1 MANQQLIRG
10 ARMAANKFTDVGD
23 VVGEAVMRGER
34 AILRRR
40 AVENRRQELQ
50 AQAIAQLPMLDESQ
64 VPEQM
69 REYAV
74 TEAMNI
80 RNEAIAAI
88 QDKNITPVERQ
99 LAISKAMGKVNKIAT
114 QAGDFKQWIANLAEM
129 SQDDLSKLNSP
140 ELMSK
145 VDDIYKGNYTVQDG
159 QFIFNDGEVKDF
171 GTLVNTR
178 PISRRSDSY
187 LQQLQTVGNEY
198 EKYGLQGWDEA
209 SFNNKIENE
218 VKNIKYSDAD
228 LASILV
234 DEMGDELPEGM
245 LQKIKDDFEDNGVLD
260 SEEESVSREQLVTL
274 VSDRY
279 KSAAKEA
286 FDRSKKLYDE
296 KVSAK
301 AAADAAKD
309 RADSGMTASLKQE
322 IQLFGPTVMPYS
334 KFSETIS
341 NITDIQ
347 GPPQNVGVDAPTT
360 IPVSDEMK
368 SQTIVG
374 QLRSIN
380 KQSQGDYVTREEQL
394 KIFIENAKAS
404 ESLKDLSSDQL
415 TDMFNTVNGDAL
427 AFYKGQPLQ
436 INYNNPDDIYD
447 LILKNTPGLSPEGQK
462 YFFNK
467 YMADKYANV
476 DTSGMPG
483 T

>member
-10 ARMAANKFTDVGD
+10 ARMAADKFTDVGD
-23 VVGEAVMRGER
+23 VVGEAVMRGEQ

-69 REYAV
+69 REYAMG
-74 TEAMNI
+74 EAMNI

-114 QAGDFKQWIANLAEM
+114 QAGDFKQWVANLAEM
-129 SQDDLSKLNSP
+129 GQDDLSKLNSP
-140 ELMSK
+140 ELMNR
-145 VDDIYKGNYTVQDG
+145 VDDIYKGNYVVQDG

-171 GTLVNTR
+171 GSLVNTR

-187 LQQLQTVGNEY
+187 LQQLQTVGNQY

-260 SEEESVSREQLVTL
+260 SEDESVSREGLVTL

-286 FDRSKKLYDE
+286 FDRSKKLYDD

-309 RADSGMTASLKQE
+309 RADSGMTASLRQE

-394 KIFIENAKAS
+394 KIFIENAKAT
-404 ESLKDLSSDQL
+404 ESLEDLSPGQL

>member
-1 MANQQLIRG
+1 
-10 ARMAANKFTDVGD
+10 MAADRFTDVGD
-23 VVGEAVMRGER
+23 VVGQAVMRGEQ
-34 AILRRR
+34 AVLRRR

-69 REYAV
+69 REYAM

-129 SQDDLSKLNSP
+129 GQDDLSKLNSP
-140 ELMSK
+140 ELMAR
-145 VDDIYKGNYTVQDG
+145 VDDIYKGNFVVQDG
-159 QFIFNDGEVKDF
+159 QFIFEDGETKDF
-171 GTLVNTR
+171 GSLVNTR

-187 LQQLQTVGNEY
+187 LQQLQVVGNEY

-218 VKNIKYSDAD
+218 VKNIKYTDAD

-234 DEMGDELPEGM
+234 DEMGGELPLGLEK
-245 LQKIKDDFEDNGVLD
+245 KIKDDFEDNGKLD
-260 SEEESVSREQLVTL
+260 TVDRDSLVKI

-286 FDRSKKLYDE
+286 FDRSKKLYDK
-296 KVSAK
+296 KVSAE
-301 AAADAAKD
+301 AAARNAKEK
-309 RADSGMTASLKQE
+309 ADGGMTASLRQE

-341 NITDIQ
+341 NIKELE
-347 GPPQNVGVDAPTT
+347 GPMQNIGIDAPST
-360 IPVSDEMK
+360 IAVSDEMK
-368 SQTIVG
+368 SQTIVD

-380 KQSQGDYVTREEQL
+380 KQNQGDFATRSEQL
-394 KIFIENAKAS
+394 DIFKANAKTVD
-404 ESLKDLSSDQL
+404 SLKDLSSQQL
-415 TDMFNTVNGDAL
+415 TDMFNTMNGDAL

-436 INYNNPDDIYD
+436 IDYNNPDDIYD

-483 T
+483 I

>member
-10 ARMAANKFTDVGD
+10 ARQAADKFTDVGN
-23 VVGEAVMRGER
+23 VVGQAVMRGEQ

-69 REYAV
+69 REYAM

-114 QAGDFKQWIANLAEM
+114 QAGDFKQWVANLAEM
-129 SQDDLSKLNSP
+129 GQDDLSKLNSP
-140 ELMSK
+140 ELMAR
-145 VDDIYKGNYTVQDG
+145 VGDIYKGNYTVSNG
-159 QFIFNDGEVKDF
+159 QFIFEDGEVKDF
-171 GTLVNTR
+171 GALVNTR
-178 PISRRSDSY
+178 PISRRSDAF
-187 LQQLQTVGNEY
+187 LQQLQVVGDKY
-198 EKYGLQGWDEA
+198 EKYGFLDEA
-209 SFNNKIENE
+209 SFNSKIDDE
-218 VKNIKYSDAD
+218 VSNIKYTDAD

-234 DEMGDELPEGM
+234 DEMDGELPLGLE
-245 LQKIKDDFEDNGVLD
+245 QKIKDDFEDNGKFDDVDKDNLIKI
-260 SEEESVSREQLVTL
+260 

-279 KSAAKEA
+279 KNAARNA
-286 FDRSKKLYDE
+286 FNRAKKVYDDQ
-296 KVSAK
+296 VSAK
-301 AAADAAKD
+301 AAADKNKNNGN
-309 RADSGMTASLKQE
+309 GMTASLRQE
-322 IQLFGPTVMPYS
+322 VQLFGPTVMPYS

-341 NITDIQ
+341 NITELE
-347 GPPQNVGVDAPTT
+347 GPMQNVGVDAPSK

-368 SQTIVG
+368 SQTIVD
-374 QLRSIN
+374 QLRTIN
-380 KQSQGDYVTREEQL
+380 KQSQGDFATRKEQL
-394 KIFIENAKAS
+394 AIFKENAKTVN
-404 ESLKDLSSDQL
+404 ELKNMSTDEL
-415 TDMFNTVNGDAL
+415 TAIFNTMNGDAL

-436 INYNNPDDIYD
+436 IDYNNPDDIYD

-467 YMADKYANV
+467 YMTDKYANV
-476 DTSGMPG
+476 DTAGMPG

>member
-10 ARMAANKFTDVGD
+10 ARMAADKFTDVGD
-23 VVGEAVMRGER
+23 VVGEAVMRGEQ

-69 REYAV
+69 REYAMS
-74 TEAMNI
+74 EAMNI

-114 QAGDFKQWIANLAEM
+114 QAGDFKQWVANLAEM
-129 SQDDLSKLNSP
+129 GQDDLSKLNSP
-140 ELMSK
+140 ELMNR
-145 VDDIYKGNYTVQDG
+145 VDDIYKGNYVVQDG

-171 GTLVNTR
+171 SSLVNTR

-187 LQQLQTVGNEY
+187 LQQLQTVGNQY

-260 SEEESVSREQLVTL
+260 SEDESVSREGLVTL

-286 FDRSKKLYDE
+286 FDRSKKLYDD

-309 RADSGMTASLKQE
+309 RADSGMTASLRQE

-341 NITDIQ
+341 NIKYIQ

-380 KQSQGDYVTREEQL
+380 KQSQGDYVTRKEQL
-394 KIFIENAKAS
+394 KIFIENAKAT
-404 ESLKDLSSDQL
+404 ESLEDLSPGQL
-415 TDMFNTVNGDAL
+415 KDMFNTVNGDAL

-476 DTSGMPG
+476 DTSGMP
-483 T
+483 

>member
-10 ARMAANKFTDVGD
+10 ARMAADRFTDIGKVVGD
-23 VVGEAVMRGER
+23 AVMRGEQ

-69 REYAV
+69 REYAMS
-74 TEAMNI
+74 EAMNI

-88 QDKNITPVERQ
+88 QNKDINPVERQ

-129 SQDDLSKLNSP
+129 GQDDLSKLNSP

-145 VDDIYKGNYTVQDG
+145 VDDIYKGNFVVQNG
-159 QFIFNDGEVKDF
+159 QFIFNDGDVKDF
-171 GTLVNTR
+171 GALVNTR
-178 PISRRSDSY
+178 PISRRSDAY
-187 LQQLQTVGNEY
+187 LQQLQVVGKEY

-218 VKNIKYSDAD
+218 IKNIKYTDAD

-234 DEMGDELPEGM
+234 DEMEDELPEG
-245 LQKIKDDFEDNGVLD
+245 LQQQIKDDFEDNGKFDTLSKD
-260 SEEESVSREQLVTL
+260 QLVQI

-279 KSAAKEA
+279 KAAAKEA

-309 RADSGMTASLKQE
+309 KADTGMTASLRQE
-322 IQLFGPTVMPYS
+322 IALFGPTIIPYS

-341 NITDIQ
+341 NITEME
-347 GPPQNVGVDAPTT
+347 GPMQNVGVDAPTT
-360 IPVSDEMK
+360 IPVTSEMK
-368 SQTIVG
+368 SKTIVN

-380 KQSQGDYVTREEQL
+380 KQSQGDYATRAEQL
-394 KIFIENAKAS
+394 EIFKTNAS
-404 ESLKDLSSDQL
+404 TVDSLKDLSSDQL
-415 TDMFNTVNGDAL
+415 TDMFNAVNGDAL

-436 INYNNPDDIYD
+436 INYDNPDDIYD
-447 LILKNTPGLSPEGQK
+447 LILKNTPGLSPEAQK

-467 YMADKYANV
+467 YMADKYADV
-476 DTSGMPG
+476 DTSGMPIKKF
-483 T
+483 

>member
-10 ARMAANKFTDVGD
+10 ARQAADKFTDVGN
-23 VVGEAVMRGER
+23 VVGQAVMRGEQ

-69 REYAV
+69 REYAM

-114 QAGDFKQWIANLAEM
+114 QAGDFKQWVANLAEM
-129 SQDDLSKLNSP
+129 GQDDLSKLNSP
-140 ELMSK
+140 ELMAR
-145 VDDIYKGNYTVQDG
+145 VGDIYKGNYTVSNG
-159 QFIFNDGEVKDF
+159 QFIFEDGEVKDF
-171 GTLVNTR
+171 GALVNTR
-178 PISRRSDSY
+178 PISRRSDAF
-187 LQQLQTVGNEY
+187 LQQLQVVGDKY
-198 EKYGLQGWDEA
+198 EKYGFLDEA
-209 SFNNKIENE
+209 SFNSKIDDE
-218 VKNIKYSDAD
+218 VSNIKYTDAD

-234 DEMGDELPEGM
+234 DEMDGELPLGLE
-245 LQKIKDDFEDNGVLD
+245 QKIKDDFEDNGRFDDVDKDNLIKI
-260 SEEESVSREQLVTL
+260 

-279 KSAAKEA
+279 KNAARNA
-286 FDRSKKLYDE
+286 FNRAKKVYDDQ
-296 KVSAK
+296 VSAK
-301 AAADAAKD
+301 AAADKNKNNGN
-309 RADSGMTASLKQE
+309 GMTASLRQE
-322 IQLFGPTVMPYS
+322 VQLFGPTVMPYS

-341 NITDIQ
+341 NITELE
-347 GPPQNVGVDAPTT
+347 GPMQNVGVDAPSK

-368 SQTIVG
+368 SQTIVD
-374 QLRSIN
+374 QLRTIN
-380 KQSQGDYVTREEQL
+380 KQSQGDFATRKEQL
-394 KIFIENAKAS
+394 AIFKENAKTVN
-404 ESLKDLSSDQL
+404 ELKNMSTDEL
-415 TDMFNTVNGDAL
+415 TAIFNTMNGDAL

-436 INYNNPDDIYD
+436 IDYNNPDDIYD

-467 YMADKYANV
+467 YMTDKYANV
-476 DTSGMPG
+476 DTAGMPG

>member
-10 ARMAANKFTDVGD
+10 ARMAANRFTDVGD
-23 VVGEAVMRGER
+23 VVGQAVMRGEQ

-69 REYAV
+69 REYAMG
-74 TEAMNI
+74 EAMNI

-114 QAGDFKQWIANLAEM
+114 QAGDFKQWVANLAEM
-129 SQDDLSKLNSP
+129 GQDDLSKLNSP

-145 VDDIYKGNYTVQDG
+145 VDDIYKGNYTVSNG
-159 QFIFNDGEVKDF
+159 QFIFEDGEVKDF
-171 GTLVNTR
+171 GSLVNTR

-218 VKNIKYSDAD
+218 VKNTKYSDAD

-234 DEMGDELPEGM
+234 DEMGDELPEDI

-279 KSAAKEA
+279 KSAAREA

-309 RADSGMTASLKQE
+309 RDGSGMTASLRQE

-347 GPPQNVGVDAPTT
+347 GPMQNVGVDLPAS

-368 SQTIVG
+368 SQTIVD
-374 QLRSIN
+374 QLRTIN
-380 KQSQGDYVTREEQL
+380 KQSQGDYVTRDEQL
-394 KIFIENAKAS
+394 KIFIENAKTVDK
-404 ESLKDLSSDQL
+404 LKDYSSDEL
-415 TDMFNTVNGDAL
+415 TAIFNTMNGDAL

>member
-1 MANQQLIRG
+1 
-10 ARMAANKFTDVGD
+10 MAADRFTDVGD
-23 VVGEAVMRGER
+23 VVGQAVMRGEQ
-34 AILRRR
+34 AVLRRR

-69 REYAV
+69 REYAM

-129 SQDDLSKLNSP
+129 GQDDLSKLNSP
-140 ELMSK
+140 ELMAR
-145 VDDIYKGNYTVQDG
+145 VDDIYKGNFVVQDG
-159 QFIFNDGEVKDF
+159 QFIFGDGETKDF
-171 GTLVNTR
+171 GSLVNTR

-187 LQQLQTVGNEY
+187 LQQLQVVGNEY

-218 VKNIKYSDAD
+218 VKNIKYTDAD

-245 LQKIKDDFEDNGVLD
+245 LQKIKDDFEDNGRLD
-260 SEEESVSREQLVTL
+260 STEESVTRNELVKL

-279 KSAAKEA
+279 KKAAKEA
-286 FDRSKKLYDE
+286 FDRSKKLYDK
-296 KVSAK
+296 KVSIEAARQKAK
-301 AAADAAKD
+301 EKGGG
-309 RADSGMTASLKQE
+309 GMTAALRQE
-322 IQLFGPTVMPYS
+322 IALFGPTIMPYS

-341 NITDIQ
+341 NISEME
-347 GPPQNVGVDAPTT
+347 GPMQNPGVDVPVT
-360 IPVSDEMK
+360 IPVTDEMK
-368 SQTIVG
+368 SKTIVD

-380 KQSQGDYVTREEQL
+380 KQNQGDFATRSEQL
-394 KIFIENAKAS
+394 EIFKANAKTVN
-404 ESLKDLSSDQL
+404 SLKNLSEEKL
-415 TDMFNTVNGDAL
+415 TDIFNGINGSAL